1 MSERKRS
8 RKGLTEPV
16 SEPVSDA
23 HAQLQELSRRAADAE
38 SRAAQLE
45 EELRKAREETAS
57 LQSRAQDAAALVAR
71 QAALEEEAALLR
83 RRLDDAT
90 RTRDAALR
98 QGEQD
103 RVAREEALA
112 ALKPLEEER
121 ESLRKR
127 AEPLAQ
133 ELEKAARAC
142 DAALAKA
149 TSLEAEREEQR
160 KRAEALSQDLEEA
173 REHGSREAL
182 AKVSSLEAEREEL
195 RKRRDALSRNL
206 EEAVRAREDALGQS
220 KALAV
225 ELQLRKEE
233 AANLGRQLEES
244 RSEQQLLKEGLEGL
258 KELRDRTLRENESL
272 RAGSAGRLEALEREL
287 AAARPAAKLAESRQ
301 GEVERLE
308 AVRREQERRI
318 EALDRELAAARL
330 SVKLAE
336 SRQGEVERLEAV
348 RREQERRIADL
359 ERRLEE
365 AGAPKP
371 PPPSPAAVP
380 QPQAET
386 TLRSQHHFGPAA
398 ADGQP
403 AYVLHEI
410 LGKDALGVVYRAT
423 ERADGRVFAV
433 RFLGGQA
440 GEERTAAIER
450 EVEKLIALPH
460 PNILHVQGAG
470 RRKNRLYLMM
480 DYVEAPAI
488 SNAGLQ
494 ELPKLCA
501 LLRDAALAVHYAHE
515 ERIYHGDLNPDNIR
529 VLPDGQPLV
538 KDFELAYLLERGE
551 GQALRNPAFL
561 PPEQIK
567 STKPLTAA
575 VDVYG
580 LGATLWTCVAGRP
593 PFEGPDPAK
602 VMARVLIEEPLP
614 LGRVKPGTPEGLAAI
629 VRRAMAKEPG
639 LRYPAAKDFA
649 EALGRFLEGGTAV
662 RATPPAPGA

>member
-8 RKGLTEPV
+8 RKGSTEPV
-16 SEPVSDA
+16 AEPVSDA

-45 EELRKAREETAS
+45 EELCKTREETAS

-71 QAALEEEAALLR
+71 QAALEEEAASLR
-83 RRLDDAT
+83 RKLDDAA

-98 QGEQD
+98 QAEQD
-103 RVAREEALA
+103 RVAREEALSA
-112 ALKPLEEER
+112 MKP
-121 ESLRKR
+121 
-127 AEPLAQ
+127 
-133 ELEKAARAC
+133 
-142 DAALAKA
+142 
-149 TSLEAEREEQR
+149 LEAERDTLR
-160 KRAEALSQDLEEA
+160 RRAETLAQDLEKAVQARDEA
-173 REHGSREAL
+173 VGRSRAP
-182 AKVSSLEAEREEL
+182 EAER
-195 RKRRDALSRNL
+195 DALRQRSDSLARSL

-220 KALAV
+220 KALSV

-233 AANLGRQLEES
+233 AADLGRQLEES

-272 RAGSAGRLEALEREL
+272 RAGSAGRFEALEREL
-287 AAARPAAKLAESRQ
+287 AAARLSMKLAESRQ
-301 GEVERLE
+301 GE
-308 AVRREQERRI
+308 I
-318 EALDRELAAARL
+318 
-330 SVKLAE
+330 
-336 SRQGEVERLEAV
+336 ERLEAV

-371 PPPSPAAVP
+371 PPPPAAAVP

-398 ADGQP
+398 PDGQP

-488 SNAGLQ
+488 SKSGLQ

-580 LGATLWTCVAGRP
+580 LGATLWACVAGRP